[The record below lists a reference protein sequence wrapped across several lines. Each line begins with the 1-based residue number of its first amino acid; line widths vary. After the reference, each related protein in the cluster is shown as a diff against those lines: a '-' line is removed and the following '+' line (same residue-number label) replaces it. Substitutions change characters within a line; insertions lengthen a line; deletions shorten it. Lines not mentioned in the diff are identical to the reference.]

1 MYVCGN
7 THTHTYTHTLY
18 LHHWI
23 LTLPRAQRSVFLK
36 HLAWCFNTMFTS
48 FIFNVISDMIGL
60 NLCCYCFLFV
70 PSVVFSF
77 FPSFLAFFWING
89 TYIFKNILTYSAIV
103 ILSFLFFKLVAL
115 GFTKWIS
122 TYPSFFSNK
131 NITFYA

>member
-7 THTHTYTHTLY
+7 IHTHTYTHTLY

-23 LTLPRAQRSVFLK
+23 LTLPRAQRSVFVTK
-36 HLAWCFNTMFTS
+36 SSFSTWPGAPNTMFTS

-115 GFTKWIS
+115 GFTK
-122 TYPSFFSNK
+122 
-131 NITFYA
+131 